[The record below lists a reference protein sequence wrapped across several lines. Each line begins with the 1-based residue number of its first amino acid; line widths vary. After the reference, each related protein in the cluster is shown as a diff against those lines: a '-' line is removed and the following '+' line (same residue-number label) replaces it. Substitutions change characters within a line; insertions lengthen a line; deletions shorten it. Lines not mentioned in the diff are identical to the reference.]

1 MNNKTAIEYINQMLN
16 NQYDLMQDRKLDSDY
31 ELDSD
36 LKESTKSEIDLII
49 NAQRFMEHKLPTN

>member
-49 NAQRFMEHKLPTN
+49 NAQRFMEYKQPTN

>member
-31 ELDSD
+31 ESDSD